1 MNLPWKTMKT
11 KQKPCKIVKLPLDI
25 TCHLTY
31 PSAHY
36 SWFTCKKKLYW
47 CIRVLI
53 FGDAPRDLLE
63 KVLIFCD
70 FRAKFVHFLWLTRK
84 KGSFLAKVLIF
95 RNIQT
100 CCTSALHLDVGSWYR
115 QLYKYN
121 ILSSASASAL
131 YKDRSWDLV
140 QTAGEDWLRQLPQVL
155 FEQACKDHRD
165 HHDHRDHRDGI
176 KSSYCFVDVDMV
188 NWN

>member
-53 FGDAPRDLLE
+53 FGDARTDLLE
-63 KVLIFCD
+63 NVLIFCD
-70 FRAKFVHFLWLTRK
+70 LGAKIVHFSWLTCK
-84 KGSFLAKVLIF
+84 KKSILAKVLIF

-100 CCTSALHLDVGSWYR
+100 CCASALHLDVGSWYR

-121 ILSSASASAL
+121 ILSSASAL